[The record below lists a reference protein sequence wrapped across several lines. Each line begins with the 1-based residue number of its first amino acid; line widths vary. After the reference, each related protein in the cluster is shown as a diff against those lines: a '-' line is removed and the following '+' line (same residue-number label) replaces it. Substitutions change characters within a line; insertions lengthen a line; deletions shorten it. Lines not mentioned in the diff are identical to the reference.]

1 MRNLLVIISF
11 LFSLSNAWAQL
22 GDNTALNFAW
32 HKASDAVFSRGYVVL
47 AGIDIDQDGR
57 GEML

>member
-11 LFSLSNAWAQL
+11 LFSLTNAWAQA
-22 GDNTALNFAW
+22 GDNTALNLVW
-32 HKASDAVFSRGYVVL
+32 HEASDDVFTRGYVVL